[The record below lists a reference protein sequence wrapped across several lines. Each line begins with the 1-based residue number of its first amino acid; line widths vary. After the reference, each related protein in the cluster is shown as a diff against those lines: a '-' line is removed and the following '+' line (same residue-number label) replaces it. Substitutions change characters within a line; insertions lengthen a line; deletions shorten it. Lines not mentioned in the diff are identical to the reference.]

1 MLKGMDYVYAVYK
14 ERSFSKAAE
23 KLYISQPALSSTIK
37 KVEKELGLQLFDRS
51 TSPVRV
57 TPAGEYYIQCVQKI
71 RAIEEEM
78 EARFAEM
85 RRAHSETL
93 TIGAGTFFC
102 AHFLP
107 GLAQSFEALHPGCK
121 IQLSENNADDL
132 YQALASGRLDLT
144 LDTED
149 WEDPALEPEF
159 LCREYILLAV
169 PAAFAVNQELKEYR
183 LRFEQVQSGI
193 YLEPETPSTPLSYFR
208 DVPLLMLREGNDI
221 HRRALRMCRR
231 AGFEPQVEMV
241 LDQFYTAYCVAQ
253 DGRGATFVRAG
264 ITHAVRSTDQLYF
277 YKLEDP
283 DARRN
288 VFLHHRR
295 QASESSIRQDFIE
308 FMKRNA
314 PGPLR

>member
-1 MLKGMDYVYAVYK
+1 MLKGMDYVYAVYQEK
-14 ERSFSKAAE
+14 SFSKAAE
-23 KLYISQPALSSTIK
+23 KLYISQPALSNTIK

-51 TSPVRV
+51 SSPVRA
-57 TPAGEYYIQCVQKI
+57 TPAGEYYIQCVRKI

-78 EARFAEM
+78 DARFAEM
-85 RRAHSETL
+85 RRACSETL

-102 AHFLP
+102 AHILP
-107 GLAQSFEALHPGCK
+107 GLAQRFEALHPGCK
-121 IQLSENNADDL
+121 VQLSENNVDDL
-132 YQALASGRLDLT
+132 YQALMGGRLDLT
-144 LDTED
+144 LDTEA

-169 PAAFAVNQELKEYR
+169 PAAFAINEELRDCR
-183 LRFEQVQSGI
+183 LRFEQVQSGL
-193 YLEPETPSTPLSYFR
+193 YLEPEAPVTDLSHFR
-208 DVPLLMLREGNDI
+208 DVPLLLLREGNDI

-231 AGFEPQVEMV
+231 AGFEPRVEMV

-264 ITHAVRSTDQLYF
+264 ITHAVRATDQLYF
-277 YKLEDP
+277 YKLRDP
-283 DARRN
+283 DARRD

-295 QASESSIRQDFIE
+295 QASQSSIRQDFIE